1 MQVHAGPGRQQGS
14 LTGVAEDQELPCPR
28 LLERVGFRVWP
39 RRVHGIVATVVVGQA
54 PSAVPTEGR

>member
-1 MQVHAGPGRQQGS
+1 M
-14 LTGVAEDQELPCPR
+14 AEDQELPCPR